1 MPGQTAAAHGA
12 CRSGGVF
19 PQYSSLWS
27 GVLPRVSENPDGA
40 ATRKYFPASRFRRSV
55 MQWGYLNR
63 RMNRFFLA
71 RPVFSLMLGAPDRP
85 HDVMTGPGLI
95 SLFCFLIT
103 AAYFL
108 RGGMCAGIVL
118 CMGLAFFSFSRR
130 GWLRRSVTFL
140 LQVSLLFWGAEAW
153 RLARLWMMEGG
164 PFLLWT
170 SIPAAALLLHA
181 VAILWR
187 RRGEKNL
194 PVPELARSRVFSVS
208 VLLLFLLDALVPLR
222 LLMGERILPW
232 QGANGLA
239 ILLLAWWGGYCAE
252 GLLNPQTSPRRRQV
266 MWTVFASA
274 FFLQFLLGVTVAPSL
289 LMTGKLH
296 IPVPFMMISG
306 PVYREEGFFML
317 ALFSVSVLMAGSS
330 WCSHLCYFGVWDCL
344 AAASSR
350 RKGHP
355 VPGGKKACDWRWFS
369 LAAAVGIPLLLSV
382 WGVPLGYALAAAFA
396 VALTAPFAW
405 KKSSENGVREYCS
418 RFCPMG
424 WPPVCWAGCPRG
436 ACASG
441 RHAPGACGAPPP
453 AVISP
458 SRAGA
463 GPAAFPGAAPCAATV
478 FPGVRMAL

>member
-1 MPGQTAAAHGA
+1 
-12 CRSGGVF
+12 
-19 PQYSSLWS
+19 
-27 GVLPRVSENPDGA
+27 
-40 ATRKYFPASRFRRSV
+40 
-55 MQWGYLNR
+55 
-63 RMNRFFLA
+63 
-71 RPVFSLMLGAPDRP
+71 
-85 HDVMTGPGLI
+85 MTGPGLI

-296 IPVPFMMISG
+296 IPVP
-306 PVYREEGFFML
+306 
-317 ALFSVSVLMAGSS
+317 
-330 WCSHLCYFGVWDCL
+330 
-344 AAASSR
+344 
-350 RKGHP
+350 
-355 VPGGKKACDWRWFS
+355 
-369 LAAAVGIPLLLSV
+369 LLLLICQL
-382 WGVPLGYALAAAFA
+382 PY
-396 VALTAPFAW
+396 
-405 KKSSENGVREYCS
+405 
-418 RFCPMG
+418 
-424 WPPVCWAGCPRG
+424 
-436 ACASG
+436 
-441 RHAPGACGAPPP
+441 
-453 AVISP
+453 I
-458 SRAGA
+458 
-463 GPAAFPGAAPCAATV
+463 
-478 FPGVRMAL
+478 

>member
-252 GLLNPQTSPRRRQV
+252 GLLNPQTSGDVDRVCLR
-266 MWTVFASA
+266 
-274 FFLQFLLGVTVAPSL
+274 FFS
-289 LMTGKLH
+289 
-296 IPVPFMMISG
+296 PVS
-306 PVYREEGFFML
+306 
-317 ALFSVSVLMAGSS
+317 AGSDGGS
-330 WCSHLCYFGVWDCL
+330 LPADDGEAPYSRAVYDDFRPGLPGRRFFHAGIVQRIRPYGREFLVQPFVLLRGVGL
-344 AAASSR
+344 PGRRFFPQEGAS
-350 RKGHP
+350 GA
-355 VPGGKKACDWRWFS
+355 G
-369 LAAAVGIPLLLSV
+369 
-382 WGVPLGYALAAAFA
+382 
-396 VALTAPFAW
+396 W
-405 KKSSENGVREYCS
+405 KKS
-418 RFCPMG
+418 
-424 WPPVCWAGCPRG
+424 
-436 ACASG
+436 
-441 RHAPGACGAPPP
+441 
-453 AVISP
+453 
-458 SRAGA
+458 
-463 GPAAFPGAAPCAATV
+463 
-478 FPGVRMAL
+478 L

>member
-1 MPGQTAAAHGA
+1 
-12 CRSGGVF
+12 
-19 PQYSSLWS
+19 
-27 GVLPRVSENPDGA
+27 
-40 ATRKYFPASRFRRSV
+40 

-330 WCSHLCYFGVWDCL
+330 WCSHLCYFGE
-344 AAASSR
+344 
-350 RKGHP
+350 
-355 VPGGKKACDWRWFS
+355 
-369 LAAAVGIPLLLSV
+369 I
-382 WGVPLGYALAAAFA
+382 
-396 VALTAPFAW
+396 
-405 KKSSENGVREYCS
+405 
-418 RFCPMG
+418 
-424 WPPVCWAGCPRG
+424 
-436 ACASG
+436 G
-441 RHAPGACGAPPP
+441 RAH
-453 AVISP
+453 V
-458 SRAGA
+458 
-463 GPAAFPGAAPCAATV
+463 
-478 FPGVRMAL
+478 

>member
-85 HDVMTGPGLI
+85 HDAMTGPGLI

-108 RGGMCAGIVL
+108 RGGMCAGVVL

-140 LQVSLLFWGAEAW
+140 LQVSLLFWGEEAW

-181 VAILWR
+181 AAILWR

-296 IPVPFMMISG
+296 IPVPFT
-306 PVYREEGFFML
+306 
-317 ALFSVSVLMAGSS
+317 
-330 WCSHLCYFGVWDCL
+330 
-344 AAASSR
+344 
-350 RKGHP
+350 
-355 VPGGKKACDWRWFS
+355 GKKVFS
-369 LAAAVGIPLLLSV
+369 CWHCSAYPSLWP
-382 WGVPLGYALAAAFA
+382 GV
-396 VALTAPFAW
+396 
-405 KKSSENGVREYCS
+405 
-418 RFCPMG
+418 
-424 WPPVCWAGCPRG
+424 
-436 ACASG
+436 
-441 RHAPGACGAPPP
+441 
-453 AVISP
+453 
-458 SRAGA
+458 
-463 GPAAFPGAAPCAATV
+463 PGAAICATSGCGTAWPPLLPAGRGIRCRVGKKPVTGGGFPLLRQWGFPSFCPCGA
-478 FPGVRMAL
+478 FRWGMPWRRRSP